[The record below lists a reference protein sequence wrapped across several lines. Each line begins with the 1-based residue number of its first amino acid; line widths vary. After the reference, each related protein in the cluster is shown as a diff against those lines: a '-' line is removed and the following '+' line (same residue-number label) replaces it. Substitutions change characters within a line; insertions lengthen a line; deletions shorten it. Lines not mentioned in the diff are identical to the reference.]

1 MPSTQLP
8 RAQAPQEP
16 ATDLQAPCSRSLHV
30 VTNGHRAGFEA
41 PVHPEV
47 ADREAGAQSRADRRR
62 GSAAV
67 RATARWLRRALADSA
82 RAWALAAGV
91 PPDLYH

>member
-1 MPSTQLP
+1 MPSAQLP
-8 RAQAPQEP
+8 STRAPQNP
-16 ATDLQAPCSRSLHV
+16 ATDLEAPCSRTLHV
-30 VTNGHRAGFEA
+30 VTNGDRAGLEA
-41 PVHPEV
+41 PVHPD
-47 ADREAGAQSRADRRR
+47 AAGREAGAQSQADTRCP
-62 GSAAV
+62 AAV

>member
-8 RAQAPQEP
+8 GIQAPQEP
-16 ATDLQAPCSRSLHV
+16 ATDLQVPCSRSLHV
-30 VTNGHRAGFEA
+30 VTNGHRAGLEA
-41 PVHPEV
+41 PVHPEEAV
-47 ADREAGAQSRADRRR
+47 REAGAQSRANARCQ
-62 GSAAV
+62 AAV

-91 PPDLYH
+91 PPDLDD

>member
-8 RAQAPQEP
+8 RIQAPQDP
-16 ATDLQAPCSRSLHV
+16 ATDPLAPCSRTLNV
-30 VTNGHRAGFEA
+30 VTNGYRAGLEA
-41 PVHPEV
+41 PVHPD
-47 ADREAGAQSRADRRR
+47 AAGREGGAQYRANTRCP
-62 GSAAV
+62 AAV

-91 PPDLYH
+91 PPDLYD

>member
-1 MPSTQLP
+1 MPSAQLPSTQAL
-8 RAQAPQEP
+8 QEP
-16 ATDLQAPCSRSLHV
+16 ATDLQAPCSRSLRV
-30 VTNGHRAGFEA
+30 MTNSHRAGPEA
-41 PVHPEV
+41 PVHPE
-47 ADREAGAQSRADRRR
+47 AAGREVGARSRANRRR
-62 GSAAV
+62 GPAAV